1 VGKIQIVAGKVS
13 GLGGLLSKTLSR
25 HLVDGSLEKYF
36 LNKFLIHVAKLFL
49 KTTFLCKKNKIQ
61 IVAGK
66 IFIHLFIYFSR
77 NTFISSRNT
86 INYDN

>member
-36 LNKFLIHVAKLFL
+36 L
-49 KTTFLCKKNKIQ
+49 
-61 IVAGK
+61 
-66 IFIHLFIYFSR
+66 
-77 NTFISSRNT
+77 
-86 INYDN
+86 INF